1 MTLGIIRTAAK
12 AVMRKKPL
20 DAYDLPEQVKRQ
32 IARRHF
38 SAEEINEKYKQ
49 SRRAHTV

>member
-1 MTLGIIRTAAK
+1 MTLGIIRTAAR
-12 AVMRKKPL
+12 AMRRKKSL
-20 DAYDLPEQVKRQ
+20 DAYDLPEHVKRQ

-49 SRRAHTV
+49 SRRSHAV